1 MEGGLMFLAKVV
13 GKVVSTTKDE
23 GLNGK
28 KILITAPVDMDG
40 NLVTE
45 KRVVSIDSVGAGIG
59 DLVLITTGSV
69 SAYAFAENRNVAIDS
84 AIVAII
90 DTIEKN

>member
-1 MEGGLMFLAKVV
+1 MFLAKVV

-28 KILITAPVDMDG
+28 KILVVAPIDMDG
-40 NLVTE
+40 TIIDE
-45 KRVVSIDSVGAGIG
+45 KRVVAIDSVGAGIG
-59 DLVLITTGSV
+59 DQVLVTVGSV
-69 SAYAFAENRNVAIDS
+69 SAYPFAEDGKVAIDS